1 MPLSFSLPLKSNLI
15 NLTTMYEYKCF
26 TRQGSWRF
34 YADSDTDALR
44 LALFY
49 CWRDG
54 EDCSCQ
60 REQRSSLLE
69 PMPSAAELGRRHFIK
84 VQSDFGGQPYT
95 LRLCKIDKTNSITTL

>member
-1 MPLSFSLPLKSNLI
+1 MF
-15 NLTTMYEYKCF
+15 EYKCF

-54 EDCSCQ
+54 ED
-60 REQRSSLLE
+60 
-69 PMPSAAELGRRHFIK
+69 FIK
-84 VQSDFGGQPYT
+84 VQNNFGGQSYT